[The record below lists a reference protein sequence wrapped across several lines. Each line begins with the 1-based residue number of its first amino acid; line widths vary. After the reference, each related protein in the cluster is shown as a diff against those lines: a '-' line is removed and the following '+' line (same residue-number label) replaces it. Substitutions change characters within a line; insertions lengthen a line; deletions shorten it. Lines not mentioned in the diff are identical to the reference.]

1 MNTIDQKRAT
11 YDKWFKIC
19 LVALAALIVSPI
31 IFMVVKG
38 IVGLVIAAALGLIVV
53 NFAPVVS
60 MKLANWKVKGIVSE
74 AKENPIE
81 TLTNLL
87 IAKRQA
93 FNSFQVA
100 VTEQVSALK
109 NFERKSNEF
118 AKLYPARAKEFQM
131 QVAAMTTMVDKQ
143 QNALSEAK
151 VAIAH
156 GDQKLVEMR
165 AYWEMSQI
173 AQAANKTANM
183 STGDQYSQLK
193 ADTAFDSVFDSVN
206 MAFAQMEVAAR
217 LETPALAN
225 NASPTLDSLNIFSV
239 DSKVRVQ

>member
-11 YDKWFKIC
+11 YDKWFKIG

-38 IVGLVIAAALGLIVV
+38 IVGLAIAASLGLIVV
-53 NFAPVVS
+53 NFAPVMS
-60 MKLANWKVKGIVSE
+60 MKLANWKVKGIVAE

-81 TLTNLL
+81 TMTNLL

-93 FNSFQVA
+93 FNNFQVA
-100 VTEQVSALK
+100 VTEQTSALK

-118 AKLYPARAKEFQM
+118 AKTYPHRAKEFQL
-131 QVAAMTTMVDKQ
+131 QVAAMATMVEKQ
-143 QNALSEAK
+143 QQALLQAK
-151 VAIAH
+151 SAIAN
-156 GDQKLVEMR
+156 GEQKLVEMR
-165 AYWEMSQI
+165 AYWDMSQI
-173 AQAANKTANM
+173 AQAANKSANM
-183 STGDQYSQLK
+183 STGDQFEQLK

-225 NASPTLDSLNIFSV
+225 DASPTLNSMNVV
-239 DSKVRVQ
+239 DVESKVRV